1 MNLPFDPKIKGN
13 EMKKIIAFIFIAM
26 LIVVVTLSM
35 GGCGYRG
42 YIIVRDDKADV
53 VSVKKQGIIHKK
65 DITGKGVDFYANKE
79 MDFEYSED
87 KDGKKTYKFSSKKD
101 SWVTKL
107 LGGWKIVKPD
117 NVEVGK

>member
-1 MNLPFDPKIKGN
+1 
-13 EMKKIIAFIFIAM
+13 MKREITIAIIIMAI
-26 LIVVVTLSM
+26 LIVIM
-35 GGCGYRG
+35 GLTGCGYRG
-42 YIIVRDDKADV
+42 YIIVRDNKADV
-53 VSVKKQGIIHKK
+53 VSVKKEGIIKKK
-65 DITGKGVDFYANKE
+65 DITGKGVDFYANSE
-79 MDFEYSED
+79 MDFEYSVD